1 MFVRAKS
8 GITRTPDF
16 PYPTLLG
23 LRLVIRY
30 VRVGV
35 M

>member
-1 MFVRAKS
+1 MFVWAKS
-8 GITRTPDF
+8 GHNADAPF
-16 PYPTLLG
+16 LYPTLLG